1 MTARDER
8 VLPPV
13 LLGLTAVTG
22 LVDAVSYLAL
32 GRVFTANMTGNVVL
46 LGFAVAGAQGL
57 SVTRSGSAMAAFFIG
72 AVIGGRMA
80 ARMSGRRDRW
90 TGAAFG
96 AEAALF
102 LAAMAV
108 ALGHGSGLS
117 NEPARLYG
125 VIVLTGLAMGIR
137 NATVRKLAV
146 PDLTTTVLTLTLTGL
161 AADSSLAGGS
171 NPGWARRAGSVGTM
185 FAGAAGGAWLLGHSL
200 ALVLALCA
208 LVSALC
214 ATAAFAG
221 VSPHPPE
228 WAARPRIPQRE

>member
-1 MTARDER
+1 MVDGTGR
-8 VLPPV
+8 VILPPV
-13 LLGLTAVTG
+13 LLGLTVVTG

-32 GRVFTANMTGNVVL
+32 GHVFTANMTGNVVF
-46 LGFAVAGAQGL
+46 LGFAVAGAPGL
-57 SVTRSGSAMAAFFIG
+57 SVMRSGMAVVAFFAG

-80 ARMSGRRDRW
+80 ARMSVGCRRRW

-102 LAAMAV
+102 LAATAV
-108 ALGHGSGLS
+108 ALGYRSGLS
-117 NEPARLYG
+117 NEPTRLHT

-161 AADSSLAGGS
+161 AADSRLAGGS
-171 NPGWARRAGSVGTM
+171 NQGWATRAASIGAM
-185 FAGAAGGAWLLGHSL
+185 FAGAAVGAWLLGYSL

-208 LVSALC
+208 VVSTAC
-214 ATAAFAG
+214 ATAALVGGRRFHAT
-221 VSPHPPE
+221 
-228 WAARPRIPQRE
+228 